1 MSEPIITNLENEELK
16 RPCDDS
22 LTPQKFE
29 EMLNLIVLDTARKE
43 CEMVLAK
50 GITDPV
56 KLYQIAVL
64 SALSPKKTT
73 EKIIEEVNEND

>member
-16 RPCDDS
+16 RRYGES
-22 LTPQKFE
+22 LTPHEFE
-29 EMLNLIVLDTARKE
+29 EMLNLIVLETARQE

-50 GITDPV
+50 GIIDPV

-64 SALSPKKTT
+64 SALSPKKPI
-73 EKIIEEVNEND
+73 EKTIEEVNGND